1 MSDITPS
8 NPEAEPTTQGATP
21 KRAQSLDEVL
31 VAMDVVDTLRHRDQI
46 FLREIDKVGREDDLV
61 ERLQDIYAA
70 QGMDVP
76 EDTIREGVR
85 AMAEKRFE
93 HTPAERGFF
102 RRLAII
108 YITRD
113 RWWKPVAGALAAL
126 VVVGGTYQVGVA
138 MPRAAA
144 ERALVTELTETL
156 PAELS
161 EAYDDALAVAESETG
176 EARARALLQ
185 TGQNA
190 LEDEDRDAA
199 RAAIVGLTSL
209 RREIAAEY
217 RVRVVNDPDDL
228 SGFWREHDDIPG
240 GQSFYLVVEAVDP
253 LGNVIEVTVMDEE
266 TGETQSVNRW
276 GQRVSRTVFE
286 GVAADKRDDA
296 IIQDAV
302 IGDKAVGA
310 LEPTYSV
317 STPGGAVTAW

>member
-1 MSDITPS
+1 VT
-8 NPEAEPTTQGATP
+8 EAGEAISP
-21 KRAQSLDEVL
+21 KPQTLDEVL

-61 ERLQDIYAA
+61 ERLKEIYVA

-93 HTPAERGFF
+93 HTPAKPGFF

-113 RWWKPVAGALAAL
+113 RWWKPVAGAFAAL
-126 VVVGGTYQVGVA
+126 AVVGGTYQLGVA

-144 ERALVTELTETL
+144 ERAIVTDLTETL
-156 PAELS
+156 PAEL
-161 EAYDDALAVAESETG
+161 EAAHAAVMEVAATDTG
-176 EARARALLQ
+176 EARARALLLA
-185 TGQNA
+185 GQNA
-190 LEDEDRDAA
+190 IEDEDRDAA
-199 RAAIVGLTSL
+199 RAAVADLTAL

-253 LGNVIEVTVMDEE
+253 LGNLVEVTVTDEE
-266 TGETQSVNRW
+266 TGETGRVSRW

-302 IGDKAVGA
+302 IGMKRPGA
-310 LEPTYSV
+310 LEPTFSV